1 MFYSTGLGELLDH
14 ELTMEPAP
22 PPPQGGIFGTM
33 IFLYH
38 MVCSIQKKMIA
49 KLCWGFKE
57 LLAYTIRY
65 HLKNGQ
71 FLYIK
76 H

>member
-38 MVCSIQKKMIA
+38 MVCSIQKKMSYWPIQYVTTS
-49 KLCWGFKE
+49 KMVNFCILNTKTPM
-57 LLAYTIRY
+57 YQVI
-65 HLKNGQ
+65 
-71 FLYIK
+71 
-76 H
+76 